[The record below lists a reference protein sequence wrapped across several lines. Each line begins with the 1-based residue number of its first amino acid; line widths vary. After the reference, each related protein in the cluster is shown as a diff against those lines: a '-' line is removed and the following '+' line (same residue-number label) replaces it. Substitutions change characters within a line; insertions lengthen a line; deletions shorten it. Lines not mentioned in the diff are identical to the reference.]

1 MSFILAPPVIMVP
14 TDSVPK
20 YVLCGAIGYHETGD
34 KLVRNQSDRMYK
46 LLAAVDKQNE
56 TVPSWVELMSI
67 QNNVNSTLALAY
79 NNFRATAIDHLKE
92 NVTPASPGGIE
103 LTQREMG
110 EKTRS
115 KVGLV
120 FSPLPSS
127 KSAPERDL
135 EQQVMQS
142 EPALFAAL
150 KKWKEDLD
158 KLKNS
163 SSHVWDDEEEL
174 TSSGSETQAVRKP
187 GRPKAT
193 AKLAGARDDL
203 KAAKSE
209 TKEIGAEL
217 KKYKR
222 LLSESNSAGPSPRE
236 KDLEVELAMVR
247 GHLAESKTNAGI
259 AEVNIKHVQCT
270 HEHTVAENKRL
281 AKELRELHVAHN
293 LLGLQEARASAKLEM
308 YQQGE
313 GGRSRSHK
321 RSRSRGS
328 GHRGRE
334 STHRTDSDE

>member
-1 MSFILAPPVIMVP
+1 MVP
-14 TDSVPK
+14 THSVPK

-127 KSAPERDL
+127 KSVPTREFD
-135 EQQVMQS
+135 QQVMQS

-209 TKEIGAEL
+209 TKEMVAEL

-222 LLSESNSAGPSPRE
+222 LLFESNSAGPSPRE
-236 KDLEVELAMVR
+236 KELERELAILRTDLEQAK
-247 GHLAESKTNAGI
+247 GNAAI
-259 AEVNIKHVQCT
+259 AELNIRHVQST
-270 HEHTVAENKRL
+270 HDHTVAENKRQ
-281 AKELRELHVAHN
+281 AKDLRELQAAHN
-293 LLGLQEARASAKLEM
+293 ALGLLEARASAKLEM

-313 GGRSRSHK
+313 GGIRRSRSHK

>member
-1 MSFILAPPVIMVP
+1 MVP
-14 TDSVPK
+14 THSVPK

-92 NVTPASPGGIE
+92 NVTPASPGGLE

-115 KVGLV
+115 KVGV
-120 FSPLPSS
+120 CFSPLPSS
-127 KSAPERDL
+127 KSVPTREFD
-135 EQQVMQS
+135 QQVMQS

-236 KDLEVELAMVR
+236 KELERELAIIRTDLEQAK
-247 GHLAESKTNAGI
+247 GNAAI
-259 AEVNIKHVQCT
+259 AELNIRHVQST
-270 HEHTVAENKRL
+270 HDHTVAENKRQ
-281 AKELRELHVAHN
+281 AKDLRELQAAHN
-293 LLGLQEARASAKLEM
+293 ALGLQEARASAKLEM